1 MYTVLVFKDL
11 ETSFNSPHSAQLLF
25 TIHTHIHRI
34 LKYTHTHTRMH
45 THMHT
50 PLHPPPPPPTPT
62 HTLASSSTILTSVN
76 VRLCVHLWVYN
87 DSSRVSLGGH
97 CEVARS
103 RLLIENAVAFAE
115 KRLDLFRSVQ
125 PLEDVLDRTVA
136 IGNHCGHGRVATD
149 LWVRM
154 EIDLQCGTVN
164 YNRIYIIL

>member
-1 MYTVLVFKDL
+1 M
-11 ETSFNSPHSAQLLF
+11 
-25 TIHTHIHRI
+25 HTH
-34 LKYTHTHTRMH
+34 MH

-50 PLHPPPPPPTPT
+50 PLHPPT

-76 VRLCVHLWVYN
+76 VRLCVHLWVYD

-103 RLLIENAVAFAE
+103 RLLVENVIAFAE
-115 KRLDLFRSVQ
+115 KRLDLFGSVQ

-154 EIDLQCGTVN
+154 EIDLHVLL
-164 YNRIYIIL
+164 RITIEYKFINIVYFTISGDFCYHALKMACEHVYVCMYMYALLA